1 MVLDWFALPVN
12 IFAAILW
19 VVVIVLLWNRRHS
32 LRIAKF
38 FLSPLATILSI
49 SLFAS
54 GCLVLGILCD
64 RSLVTSWWFV
74 AELFFLMTVLAFV
87 LLRGLRTPSGKIRYG
102 FILNHLGLLIVLISL
117 FFGAPDTDILRMS
130 LRKGEV
136 AEMAWRED
144 GSPEVLGYRIGLES
158 FSTEYFENGVP
169 AVYEAVLDMDGKRVS
184 LKVNSPVKAGFGEQI
199 YLVSAGADDSGCVLQ
214 IVRQPWKYMTVTGI
228 VLMLAGAA
236 ILFIRGPRRRLSAA
250 QPSNIQ

>member
-1 MVLDWFALPVN
+1 MHPEWFEFPVN
-12 IFAAILW
+12 LLFAALW
-19 VVVIVLLWNRRHS
+19 AAAIAFLWSRRRTSKAAGFLLSSWAVIS
-32 LRIAKF
+32 SIA
-38 FLSPLATILSI
+38 
-49 SLFAS
+49 LFAF
-54 GCLVLGILCD
+54 GCLVLGFVCD
-64 RSLVTSWWFV
+64 RQIASSWWFL
-74 AELFFLMTVLAFV
+74 AELLYFMTVLAMV
-87 LLRGLRTPSGKIRYG
+87 LLRGWRTPSGKIRYG
-102 FILNHLGLLIVLISL
+102 FILNHLGLLIVLFSL

-144 GSPEVLGYRIGLES
+144 GSPEVLGYKIGLES

-169 AVYEAVLDMDGKRVS
+169 AVYEAVLDMDGKSLS

-214 IVRQPWKYMTVTGI
+214 IVRQPWKYLTVTGI

-236 ILFIRGPRRRLSAA
+236 ILFIKGPRRKRSEQAD
-250 QPSNIQ
+250 